1 MRRQR
6 GGSRDGIE
14 TAAELVAGSGRAVVG
29 RSARASWAFGCL
41 GKLSNVDVDGLGLT
55 RKRTS
60 VRDAETG
67 MPAPTQVPE
76 CLANF
81 KVDKCFD
88 CAGATPLRPG
98 RAACLV
104 WMR

>member
-1 MRRQR
+1 
-6 GGSRDGIE
+6 
-14 TAAELVAGSGRAVVG
+14 
-29 RSARASWAFGCL
+29 
-41 GKLSNVDVDGLGLT
+41 VDVDGLGLN

-104 WMR
+104 WTLGLDDWVLDDGYQGYVKKVCMLNMSVHQQLID